1 MRAVLDLVAPVR
13 CVRCGSS
20 CDAELCARCAEF
32 VEVIASPLCERCGTP
47 ASAPTKACPACLDLV
62 GFRRARSLVTFV
74 EPARAL
80 TLALKRRGRRPLARA
95 VGDLLAVL
103 AARHEL
109 DGEVVAFVPSG
120 RRARAHGFDHTELIA
135 RATGRSLG
143 VPVRRLLVR
152 THEGPRQA
160 DVPFMERRSNVRGRF
175 ASRATR
181 RRVLLVDDVFT
192 TGATAEACSLAL
204 LESGAESVDVVTWAR
219 TLRRRALKARR

>member
-20 CDAELCARCAEF
+20 GDAELCPRCSELVEVLAPPLCDRCGAPVPAPTDRCA
-32 VEVIASPLCERCGTP
+32 
-47 ASAPTKACPACLDLV
+47 ACRDLL
-62 GFRRARSLVTFV
+62 GFTRARSLVAFV

-103 AARHEL
+103 ASRRDL

-120 RRARAHGFDHTELIA
+120 RRASARGFDHTELIA
-135 RATGRSLG
+135 RAAGRSLG

-152 THEGPRQA
+152 AHEGPRQA
-160 DVPFMERRSNVRGRF
+160 DVSLMERRTNVSNRF
-175 ASRATR
+175 ASRPTGK
-181 RRVLLVDDVFT
+181 RVLLVDDVFT

-204 LESGAESVDVVTWAR
+204 LEAGAESVDVVTWAR
-219 TLRRRALKARR
+219 TLRRRP